1 MSAAQFLI
9 DTSALVPIMKQDP
22 DAFAW
27 QRAAAAGLIAVCP
40 IVELEFFHSVRSA
53 ADREQTIE
61 DMRVLFGWE
70 PIDDR
75 AFDRA
80 WEVQGEL
87 TKRAQHRSA
96 GPVDLVLAATAELRG
111 LTLLHR
117 DHDFDCIAAVTG
129 QPHQWLGS
137 QARADRA

>member
-1 MSAAQFLI
+1 MSAARFLI
-9 DTSALVPIMKQDP
+9 DTSALVPIMRQDP

-27 QRAAAAGLIAVCP
+27 QRAVAAGLVAICP
-40 IVELEFFHSVRSA
+40 IVELEFFYTARSA
-53 ADREQTIE
+53 ADRERTID

-70 PIDDR
+70 PVDDR
-75 AFDRA
+75 AYARA

-87 TKRAQHRSA
+87 TERGKHRSA

-117 DHDFDCIAAVTG
+117 DHDFDQIVAITG
-129 QPHQWLGS
+129 QDHRWLGTG
-137 QARADRA
+137 DNDLN